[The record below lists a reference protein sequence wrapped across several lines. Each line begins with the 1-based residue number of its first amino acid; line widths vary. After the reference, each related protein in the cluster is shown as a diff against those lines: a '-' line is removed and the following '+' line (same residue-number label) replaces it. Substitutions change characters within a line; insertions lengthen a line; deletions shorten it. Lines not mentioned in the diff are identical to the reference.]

1 MINSRNIIQAGQE
14 AKYRIMIDR
23 EGFSQHEN
31 DFEVVLQWGMK
42 GQELTIPKSEMMEN
56 ERGEFFFVFPTKDMV
71 GVVTARCTYYVPDM
85 DYADG
90 LREEVEQQ
98 PLCFVNTGVALPH
111 IMDDGGIY
119 DGRHVSY
126 ERQSQSNMKSIY
138 VVLRDFSGKVL
149 RDVNGFVLRA
159 LKKD

>member
-1 MINSRNIIQAGQE
+1 MINSRNIIQQGQE

-31 DFEVVLQWGMK
+31 DFEVCLQWGMK

-56 ERGEFFFVFPTKDMV
+56 ERNEFFFVFPTKDMV

-111 IMDDGGIY
+111 MLSDGGIY
-119 DGRHVSY
+119 DGSHVSY

-138 VVLRDFSGKVL
+138 VVLRDMTGAIL